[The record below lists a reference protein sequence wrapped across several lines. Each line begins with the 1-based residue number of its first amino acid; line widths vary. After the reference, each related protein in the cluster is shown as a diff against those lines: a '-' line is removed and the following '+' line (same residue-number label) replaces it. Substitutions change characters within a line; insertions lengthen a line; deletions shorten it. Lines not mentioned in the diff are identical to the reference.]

1 MLICITDFSPM
12 LILKV
17 IIYCYVIYSIFCF
30 FENILNWAKLRL
42 NNQSQADEVS
52 KSILFQFVSL
62 MLLFIDSLTSVLEV
76 WSFMLRF

>member
-62 MLLFIDSLTSVLEV
+62 MLLFNDSLTSVLEV